1 MAFLTTTVAT
11 LINKSETKAPT
22 EDLLQLHATLRLTN
36 DCWRRGGE
44 EGGMEILWRR
54 QLKIVAAGVV
64 AAVVAV
70 VVVVA
75 IAAIAALAVQV
86 AVEVIAT
93 ALEGVVIAVEIGCRT
108 VGGGGRRRGGC
119 GGKAK

>member
-22 EDLLQLHATLRLTN
+22 EDLLKLHATLRLTN
-36 DCWRRGGE
+36 DCRRRGGE

-64 AAVVAV
+64 VAVVAV
-70 VVVVA
+70 VVVV
-75 IAAIAALAVQV
+75 AIAALAVQV

-108 VGGGGRRRGGC
+108 VGGGGRRGGGC